1 MNFILRN
8 FFLLIFSLVSFDLS
22 AIEEEK
28 AKSFVV
34 SIGNQAIKILK
45 IPVDDKKKRKQEL
58 RNLLQ
63 EKFDMSFISK
73 VILGKEIS
81 KNTSQDKLENFAK
94 IFELHIV
101 NIYSSQ
107 LGTYKGQ
114 KFTVKNTNIKK
125 KDAFVYS
132 TIESPE
138 YPTTNIVWR
147 VRDREKGLKVIDM
160 QVEGVSLLRT
170 KKNDFAMI
178 LGSEGIDGLIN
189 KLNKMNNMPDLKI
202 PGE

>member
-8 FFLLIFSLVSFDLS
+8 CFLLIFSLVSFDLS
-22 AIEEEK
+22 AIEEEE

-45 IPVDDKKKRKQEL
+45 IPVDDKNKRKQEL

-138 YPTTNIVWR
+138 YPTTNIFWR
-147 VRDREKGLKVIDM
+147 VRDR
-160 QVEGVSLLRT
+160 
-170 KKNDFAMI
+170 
-178 LGSEGIDGLIN
+178 
-189 KLNKMNNMPDLKI
+189 
-202 PGE
+202 